1 MAKKSKPLKKTI
13 PIVIEEKKINVL
25 YVDDEVDNLNAFK
38 AVFRRDFEVFIAES
52 ALDGLK
58 IIANKNNNIQIVL
71 TDQRMPDVTGVE
83 FLASLVKDFPEI
95 MRILVTGYAD
105 LATVIDAINKG
116 EVYRYVS
123 KPWDNVELKNLI
135 LQAFEVY
142 DLRKRNKKLTDDLL
156 RVNSQIE
163 FMLRQKLSSE

>member
-1 MAKKSKPLKKTI
+1 MDSPLKDELYVDKETL
-13 PIVIEEKKINVL
+13 INVL
-25 YVDDEVDNLNAFK
+25 YVDDEIDNLNAFT
-38 AVFRRDFEVFIAES
+38 AYFRRHFNVFTAES
-52 ALDGLK
+52 AIDGKK
-58 IIANKNNNIQIVL
+58 ILEDKENNIQIVL
-71 TDQRMPDVTGVE
+71 TDQRMPEITGVD
-83 FLASLVKDFPEI
+83 FLASLVKDSPEI

-142 DLRKRNKKLTDDLL
+142 DLRKKNKKLLKDLIH
-156 RVNSQIE
+156 VQSQLE
-163 FMLRQKLSSE
+163 FMLRQKLSQL

>member
-1 MAKKSKPLKKTI
+1 MGRPHKD
-13 PIVIEEKKINVL
+13 VVQVDEEKKINVL
-25 YVDDEVDNLNAFK
+25 YVDDEVDNLKAFK
-38 AVFRRDFEVFIAES
+38 AIFRRDFEVFTAES
-52 ALDGLK
+52 ALEGQK
-58 IIANKNNNIQIVL
+58 ILENKKNNIQIVL
-71 TDQRMPDVTGVE
+71 TDQRMPEITGVE

-105 LATVIDAINKG
+105 IATVIDAINKG

-142 DLRKRNKKLTDDLL
+142 DLRKKNKKLTDDLL
-156 RVNSQIE
+156 RVNAQIE

>member
-1 MAKKSKPLKKTI
+1 MAKKTRTRKPTI
-13 PIVIEEKKINVL
+13 PIVVEEKKINVL
-25 YVDDEVDNLNAFK
+25 YVDDEIDNLNAFK

-52 ALDGLK
+52 ANEGMK
-58 IIANKNNNIQIVL
+58 IIENKENDIHIVL
-71 TDQRMPDVTGVE
+71 TDQRMPNITGVE
-83 FLASLVKDFPEI
+83 FLASLVKDFPQI
-95 MRILVTGYAD
+95 MRVLVTGYAD

-163 FMLRQKLSSE
+163 FMLRQRLSSE

>member
-1 MAKKSKPLKKTI
+1 MAKKNENLKIKKTST
-13 PIVIEEKKINVL
+13 KINVL
-25 YVDDEVDNLNAFK
+25 YVDDEIDNLNTFK

-52 ALDGLK
+52 ANEGMK
-58 IIANKNNNIQIVL
+58 IIENKENDIHIVL
-71 TDQRMPDVTGVE
+71 TDQRMPEVTGIE

-95 MRILVTGYAD
+95 MRVLVTGYAD

>member
-1 MAKKSKPLKKTI
+1 MGRPRKDAVRVDEKT
-13 PIVIEEKKINVL
+13 KINVL
-25 YVDDEVDNLNAFK
+25 YVDDEIDNLNAFK

-52 ALDGLK
+52 ALEGLK
-58 IIANKNNNIQIVL
+58 ILKNKENNIQVVL
-71 TDQRMPDVTGVE
+71 TDQRMPDITGVE
-83 FLASLVKDFPEI
+83 FLASLVKDSPNI
-95 MRILVTGYAD
+95 MRILVTGYTD

-156 RVNSQIE
+156 RVNAQIE

>member
-1 MAKKSKPLKKTI
+1 MAKKELFVEQP
-13 PIVIEEKKINVL
+13 EQINVL
-25 YVDDEVDNLNAFK
+25 YVDDEIDNLNAFT
-38 AVFRRDFEVFIAES
+38 AYFRRHFNVFTAES
-52 ALDGLK
+52 AMEGKK
-58 IIANKNNNIQIVL
+58 ILENKENNIQIVL
-71 TDQRMPDVTGVE
+71 TDQRMPEITGVD
-83 FLASLVKDFPEI
+83 FLASLVKDSPTI

-142 DLRKRNKKLTDDLL
+142 DLRKKNKKLTDDLL
-156 RVNSQIE
+156 RVNAQIE
-163 FMLRQKLSSE
+163 FMLRQRLSSE

>member
-1 MAKKSKPLKKTI
+1 MGRPRKDEMYVDKDTI
-13 PIVIEEKKINVL
+13 INVL
-25 YVDDEVDNLNAFK
+25 YVDDEVDNLNAFT
-38 AVFRRDFEVFIAES
+38 AYFRRYFNVFTAES
-52 ALDGLK
+52 AMEGKK
-58 IIANKNNNIQIVL
+58 ILENKENNIQIVL
-71 TDQRMPDVTGVE
+71 TDQRMPEITGVD
-83 FLASLVKDFPEI
+83 FLASLVKDSPEI

>member
-1 MAKKSKPLKKTI
+1 MYVDKDTI
-13 PIVIEEKKINVL
+13 INVL
-25 YVDDEVDNLNAFK
+25 YVDDEVDNLNAFT
-38 AVFRRDFEVFIAES
+38 AYFRRYFNVFTAES
-52 ALDGLK
+52 AMEGKK
-58 IIANKNNNIQIVL
+58 ILENKENNIQIVL
-71 TDQRMPDVTGVE
+71 TDQRMPEITGVD
-83 FLASLVKDFPEI
+83 FLASLVKDSPEI

>member
-1 MAKKSKPLKKTI
+1 MAKKTRIRKPTI
-13 PIVIEEKKINVL
+13 PIVVEEKKINVL
-25 YVDDEVDNLNAFK
+25 YVDDEIDNLNAFK

-52 ALDGLK
+52 ANEGMK
-58 IIANKNNNIQIVL
+58 IIENKENDIHIVL
-71 TDQRMPDVTGVE
+71 TDQRMPNITGVE
-83 FLASLVKDFPEI
+83 FLASLVKDFPQI
-95 MRILVTGYAD
+95 MRVLVTGYAD

-156 RVNSQIE
+156 RVNAQIE
-163 FMLRQKLSSE
+163 FMLRQRLSSE

>member
-1 MAKKSKPLKKTI
+1 MAKKSRTRKSTI
-13 PIVIEEKKINVL
+13 PIVVEEIKINVL

-38 AVFRRDFEVFIAES
+38 AIFRRDFNVFTAES
-52 ALDGLK
+52 ATEGKK
-58 IIANKNNNIQIVL
+58 ILENKENDIQIVL
-71 TDQRMPDVTGVE
+71 TDQRMPNVTGVE
-83 FLASLVKDFPEI
+83 FLASLVKESPTI

-105 LATVIDAINKG
+105 IATVIDAINKG

-142 DLRKRNKKLTDDLL
+142 DLRKKNKRMTDELL
-156 RVNSQIE
+156 KVNAQIE
-163 FMLRQKLSSE
+163 FMLRQRLSSE

>member
-1 MAKKSKPLKKTI
+1 MDKKKSRTLNQTI
-13 PIVIEEKKINVL
+13 PIVEEIKINVL
-25 YVDDEVDNLNAFK
+25 YVDDEVDNLNSFK
-38 AVFRRDFEVFIAES
+38 AVFRRDFNVFTAES
-52 ALDGLK
+52 ALEGLK
-58 IIANKNNNIQIVL
+58 ILNDKKNNIQIVL
-71 TDQRMPDVTGVE
+71 TDQRMPEVSGVE
-83 FLASLVKDFPEI
+83 FLASLVKDSPTI

-135 LQAFEVY
+135 LQAYEVY
-142 DLRKRNKKLTDDLL
+142 DLRKKNKNLTDNLL

-163 FMLRQKLSSE
+163 FMLRERLSSE

>member
-1 MAKKSKPLKKTI
+1 MAKKEVFVEQP
-13 PIVIEEKKINVL
+13 EQINVL
-25 YVDDEVDNLNAFK
+25 YVDDEIDNLNAFT
-38 AVFRRDFEVFIAES
+38 AYFRRHFNVFTAES
-52 ALDGLK
+52 AIDGKK
-58 IIANKNNNIQIVL
+58 ILENKENNIQIVL
-71 TDQRMPDVTGVE
+71 TDQRMPEITGVD
-83 FLASLVKDFPEI
+83 FLASLVKDSPEI

-142 DLRKRNKKLTDDLL
+142 DLRKKNKKLTDDLL
-156 RVNSQIE
+156 KVNAQIE
-163 FMLRQKLSSE
+163 FMLRERLNSE

>member
-1 MAKKSKPLKKTI
+1 MAKKKENLK
-13 PIVIEEKKINVL
+13 IEETSTKINVL
-25 YVDDEVDNLNAFK
+25 YVDDEIDNLNAFK

-52 ALDGLK
+52 ANEGMK
-58 IIANKNNNIQIVL
+58 IIENKENDIHIVL
-71 TDQRMPDVTGVE
+71 TDQRMPNITGVE
-83 FLASLVKDFPEI
+83 FLASLVKDFPQI
-95 MRILVTGYAD
+95 MRVLVTGYAD

-142 DLRKRNKKLTDDLL
+142 DLRKKNKRMTDELL
-156 RVNSQIE
+156 KVNAQIE
-163 FMLRQKLSSE
+163 FMLRQKLSSL

>member
-1 MAKKSKPLKKTI
+1 MAKKKENLK
-13 PIVIEEKKINVL
+13 IEETSTKINVL
-25 YVDDEVDNLNAFK
+25 YVDDEIDNLNAFK

-52 ALDGLK
+52 ANEGMK
-58 IIANKNNNIQIVL
+58 IIENKENDIHIVL
-71 TDQRMPDVTGVE
+71 TDQRMPNITGVE
-83 FLASLVKDFPEI
+83 FLASLVKDFPQI
-95 MRILVTGYAD
+95 MRVLVTGYAD

-142 DLRKRNKKLTDDLL
+142 DLRKKNKRMTDELL
-156 RVNSQIE
+156 MVNAQIE
-163 FMLRQKLSSE
+163 FMLRQKLSSL

>member
-1 MAKKSKPLKKTI
+1 MAKMGRPRKDA
-13 PIVIEEKKINVL
+13 VQVDEEKKINVL
-25 YVDDEVDNLNAFK
+25 YVDDEIDNLNAFK

-52 ALDGLK
+52 ANEGMK
-58 IIANKNNNIQIVL
+58 IIENKENDIHIVL
-71 TDQRMPDVTGVE
+71 TDQRMPNITGVE
-83 FLASLVKDFPEI
+83 FLASLVKDFPQI
-95 MRILVTGYAD
+95 MRVLVTGYAD

-142 DLRKRNKKLTDDLL
+142 DLRKKNKKLTDDLL

>member
-1 MAKKSKPLKKTI
+1 MAKIGRSRKKII
-13 PIVIEEKKINVL
+13 PIVVEEKKINVL
-25 YVDDEVDNLNAFK
+25 YVDDEIDNLNAFK

-52 ALDGLK
+52 ANEGMK
-58 IIANKNNNIQIVL
+58 IIENKENDIHIVL
-71 TDQRMPDVTGVE
+71 TDQRMPNITGVE
-83 FLASLVKDFPEI
+83 FLASLVKDFPQI
-95 MRILVTGYAD
+95 MRVLVTGYAD

-142 DLRKRNKKLTDDLL
+142 DLRKKNKRMTDELL
-156 RVNSQIE
+156 MVNAQIE
-163 FMLRQKLSSE
+163 FMLRQKLSSL

>member
-1 MAKKSKPLKKTI
+1 MAKETRTRKPTI
-13 PIVIEEKKINVL
+13 PIVVEEKKINVL
-25 YVDDEVDNLNAFK
+25 YVDDEIDNLNAFK

-52 ALDGLK
+52 ANEGLK
-58 IIANKNNNIQIVL
+58 IIENKENDIHIVL
-71 TDQRMPDVTGVE
+71 TDQRMPNITGVE
-83 FLASLVKDFPEI
+83 FLASLVKDFPQI
-95 MRILVTGYAD
+95 MRVLVTGYAD

-156 RVNSQIE
+156 RVNAQIE
-163 FMLRQKLSSE
+163 FMLRQRLSSE

>member
-1 MAKKSKPLKKTI
+1 MAKKTRIRKPTI
-13 PIVIEEKKINVL
+13 PIVVEEKKINVL
-25 YVDDEVDNLNAFK
+25 YVDDEIDNLNAFK
-38 AVFRRDFEVFIAES
+38 AVFRRDFEVFVAES
-52 ALDGLK
+52 ADEGMK
-58 IIANKNNNIQIVL
+58 IIENKENDIHIVL
-71 TDQRMPDVTGVE
+71 TDQRMPNITGVE
-83 FLASLVKDFPEI
+83 FLASLVKDFPQI
-95 MRILVTGYAD
+95 MRVLVTGYAD
-105 LATVIDAINKG
+105 LASVIDAINKG

-156 RVNSQIE
+156 MVNAQIE

>member
-1 MAKKSKPLKKTI
+1 MGRPHKD
-13 PIVIEEKKINVL
+13 VVQVDEEKKINVL

-38 AVFRRDFEVFIAES
+38 AIFRRDFEVFTAES
-52 ALDGLK
+52 ALEGQK
-58 IIANKNNNIQIVL
+58 ILENKENNIQIVL
-71 TDQRMPDVTGVE
+71 TDQRMPEITGVE

-105 LATVIDAINKG
+105 IATVIDAINKG

-142 DLRKRNKKLTDDLL
+142 DLRKKNKKLTDDLL
-156 RVNSQIE
+156 RVNAQIE